1 MSTIVNN
8 LTISGYK
15 AFGLDGN
22 APTDFINNTIKASD
36 GNIYN
41 YQQSNITETQLTNR
55 GLSKT
60 IYLDGSTAGTRGGA
74 RTVDTL
80 SVMIS
85 TADLG
90 ATVLINGYVAT
101 RGVGNANPGTVGGA
115 VINWAVW
122 PSQSTGGVPTI
133 PAGTPVATPYGN
145 YPAYTVTPGSPG
157 TAPNTLTEVLLSG
170 QYNSNNALN
179 VSEGTNNLVIEI
191 ISTVGSVTTRTVLT
205 YYVVIVSSST
215 RLSSLIPTLSPNV
228 LVPGYSYSPAFDS
241 NYNANTSQTY
251 RLNVNPLSTTMTL
264 TPTTAVAGTDT
275 RISIKTP
282 AGTSLA
288 PIISGTTSSSF
299 SIADNNAVEVVV
311 TSPDG
316 VTKQTYV
323 LSIQSDESG
332 NNLSTALFSYY
343 STVSTLVPFEGQAGL
358 SVPTPNASYPASNTS
373 WLDGKNPM
381 GNNAASPAVQ
391 NLVSLQSF
399 SYLNTIP
406 NASFGLSVYLA
417 AVDSGATVSIGDI
430 TMPVNG
436 TFLIPY
442 SSLTQGAANVIT
454 CKCTSSTGVVR
465 PYTFSIWLA
474 GSDVAPNTS
483 GKLANISFNASQAV
497 FDPDTLFSPTII
509 TTNTSLDFSINTAGL
524 TPYIVYVAPNI
535 NQVTLNLTYTD
546 LGSRFATSYTGPLN
560 TGNLNVNT
568 TTDNWTVQNPRSP
581 LISSITS
588 GTLTPGTNNY
598 LLIAS
603 HLPGSTVYYGYYIQF
618 VTPQASLNSISL
630 ASTSTGAYINLNP
643 SFTSINESY
652 TSYIGT
658 AVAPTSFV
666 NLNTVFTTVT
676 GGFNGVDYL
685 VVNSTPAA
693 NPVTTA
699 YNTNQRLVSNSS
711 LTVSLKASPTDSV
724 LPSYK
729 VYVRMWSGIGTTPVL
744 LGFYTL
750 NLLNID
756 QTLLLTNLAVYDQQI
771 PNSSSGID
779 IFPTPEIAAGNKLV
793 PLNNPF
799 NPSVFVYNAPISL
812 LYGAIQPT
820 VANPSVKS
828 ITITLNNGN
837 PTPVASGS
845 YYRFKITS
853 RNIAIQITI
862 TDNLSPSNSNSYI
875 VFIYS
880 NSSNLKLSLAN
891 FKDIRNSDFNSPL
904 PNGTT
909 ITAAIDPTG
918 SYVCSNAAV
927 STTKFT
933 GTPEQ
938 TGTSMW
944 LGKPTGFELLI
955 PGVPSSDIS
964 LIPNSAVVTKI
975 WMYGTNNTSTGNFNF
990 SITQV
995 PDTNSYLSNMVLTNC
1010 TNFVFNPTTQTY
1022 TGIKLTTPNTSFSF
1036 TATSASSNAS
1046 ITYSFNSS
1054 TPILV
1059 PSGNQITLLA
1069 TNYLPNGL
1077 NNLVIN
1083 VTPQTGVVRSYTFTI
1098 SRDANYYLSNL
1109 RVYTSSIIAT
1119 GSTTTSIGG
1128 AVLINPSPFNPL
1140 FYTYSSEVGPTI
1152 DTAYVVLSKSP
1163 ESTITMTG
1171 ASIFGLNTSGEQ
1183 VWAVPVQVTTTPQN
1197 TLVYSINPSA
1207 ITVSA
1212 GGNSSVYNLAIVRKY
1227 PVATARTISLSAGGI
1242 PIPLRN
1248 QLGVDTQYNSLVFT
1262 YTINPVFSGPLLV
1275 SIIGQGANT
1284 YNVNGI
1290 TYYDPINTVIDVTH
1304 PVVIGV
1310 DNNDGSKSLYQFS
1323 LL

>member
-1 MSTIVNN
+1 MSIVNN

-22 APTDFINNTIKASD
+22 APSDFINNTITSS
-36 GNIYN
+36 NIYN
-41 YQQSNITETQLTNR
+41 YQQAAIASS
-55 GLSKT
+55 LSKT
-60 IYLDGSTAGTRGGA
+60 IYLEGTTAGTRGGA
-74 RTVDTL
+74 NTVDTL
-80 SVMIS
+80 SVMLS
-85 TADLG
+85 TVDPA

-101 RGVGNANPGTVGGA
+101 RGVGNGGSTLGSY
-115 VINWAVW
+115 VIDWAVW
-122 PSQSTGGVPTI
+122 PSQSVGST
-133 PAGTPVATPYGN
+133 AGSTTPNVAPYGN

-157 TAPNTLTEVLLSG
+157 TAPNTLTQVLLSG

-179 VSEGTNNLVIEI
+179 VSEGINNLVIEI
-191 ISTVGSVTTRTVLT
+191 ISTVGGATVRTVLT

-215 RLSSLIPTLSPNV
+215 RLSSLIPTLTPND
-228 LVPGYSYSPAFDS
+228 LLPGYSYSPAFNS

-251 RLNVNPLSTTMTL
+251 RLNVSPSSSSMTL
-264 TPTTAVAGTDT
+264 TPTTTVAGNEA
-275 RISIKTP
+275 RISIKAP
-282 AGTSLA
+282 NGTIL
-288 PIISGTTSSSF
+288 PTILSGTTSNSF
-299 SIADNNAVEVVV
+299 AITDNNVVEVVV

-343 STVSTLVPFEGQAGL
+343 SNVSTLVPFEGQDGRSTAN
-358 SVPTPNASYPASNTS
+358 PAASYPASNAS
-373 WLDGKNPM
+373 WLGEKNPM
-381 GNNAASPAVQ
+381 GNNAATPAVQ
-391 NLVSLQSF
+391 NLVSLQTF

-430 TMPVNG
+430 TMPVEG

-442 SSLTQGAANVIT
+442 NSLTQGAANVIT

-465 PYTFSIWLA
+465 TYTFSIWLA
-474 GSDVAPNTS
+474 GSDVAPNVS
-483 GKLANISFNASQAV
+483 GSLANISFNTSQAV
-497 FDPDTLFSPTII
+497 FDSDTLFSPTII
-509 TTNTSLDFSINTAGL
+509 TTNSTLNFSTSTTGL
-524 TPYIVYVAPNI
+524 TPYIVYVAPNVT
-535 NQVTLNLTYTD
+535 QVTLNLTYND
-546 LGSRFATSYTGPLN
+546 LGSRFATSYNGPLN

-568 TTDNWTVQNPRSP
+568 PADNWTVQNPRSP

-588 GTLTPGTNNY
+588 GTLTPGTSNY

-603 HLPGSTVYYGYYIQF
+603 HLPGSTLYYGYYIQF
-618 VTPQASLNSISL
+618 VTPKASLNSISL

-658 AVAPTSFV
+658 AAAPTSFV
-666 NLNTVFTTVT
+666 NLNTLFTTVT

-685 VVNSTPAA
+685 VVNATPAA
-693 NPVTTA
+693 DPITTA
-699 YNTNQRLVSNSS
+699 YNANQRLTSNTPI
-711 LTVSLKASPTDSV
+711 TVTLKASPSDAV
-724 LPSYK
+724 LPSYI
-729 VYVRMWSGIGTTPVL
+729 VYVRMWSGVGTTPVL
-744 LGFYTL
+744 LGYYTL

-756 QTLLLTNLAVYDQQI
+756 QTLLLTNLAVYDQAI
-771 PNSSSGID
+771 PNASTGV
-779 IFPTPEIAAGNKLV
+779 FPAPVTTGANNGNKLV
-793 PLNNPF
+793 PFNNPF
-799 NPSVFVYNAPISL
+799 VPSVFVYNAPISL
-812 LYGAIQPT
+812 LYAAIQPT
-820 VANPSVKS
+820 VANPSVKT
-828 ITITLNNGN
+828 ITITVGTED
-837 PTPVASGS
+837 PVSVASGS
-845 YYRFKITS
+845 YYRIKITG
-853 RNIAIQITI
+853 RNIPVQITI
-862 TDNLSPSNSNSYI
+862 IDNLSPANSNSYI

-891 FKDIRNSDFNSPL
+891 FKDIKNSDFNAPL
-904 PNGTT
+904 PSSTNN
-909 ITAAIDPTG
+909 IAAIDPTG

-927 STTKFT
+927 STTQFT

-938 TGTSMW
+938 PGTSMW
-944 LGKPTGFELLI
+944 LGKTTGFELLA
-955 PGVPSSDIS
+955 PGVPSSAIS

-995 PDTNSYLSNMVLTNC
+995 PDTNSYLFSMLLTNC
-1010 TNFVFNPTTQTY
+1010 TNFSFDPLIQTY
-1022 TGIKLTTPNTSFSF
+1022 TQIELTAPNTSFSF
-1036 TATSASSNAS
+1036 TATAASSNS
-1046 ITYSFNSS
+1046 SLTYSFNSS
-1054 TPILV
+1054 TPIAV

-1069 TNYLPNGL
+1069 TNYLPNAS

-1083 VTPQTGVVRSYTFTI
+1083 VTPQTGVVRSYTFNI
-1098 SRDANYYLSNL
+1098 VRNANFYLSNL
-1109 RVYTSSIIAT
+1109 RVYTSSTAAT
-1119 GSTTTSIGG
+1119 ASTASSTADS
-1128 AVLINPSPFNPL
+1128 VLINPSPFNPL

-1171 ASIFGLNTSGEQ
+1171 ASIFGLNASGNQ

-1197 TLVYSINPSA
+1197 ALVYSINPSA

-1248 QLGVDTQYNSLVFT
+1248 QLGVATQYNSLVFT
-1262 YTINPVFSGPLLV
+1262 YTINPVFTGPLLV

-1323 LL
+1323 LLN

>member
-1 MSTIVNN
+1 
-8 LTISGYK
+8 
-15 AFGLDGN
+15 
-22 APTDFINNTIKASD
+22 
-36 GNIYN
+36 
-41 YQQSNITETQLTNR
+41 
-55 GLSKT
+55 
-60 IYLDGSTAGTRGGA
+60 
-74 RTVDTL
+74 
-80 SVMIS
+80 
-85 TADLG
+85 
-90 ATVLINGYVAT
+90 
-101 RGVGNANPGTVGGA
+101 
-115 VINWAVW
+115 
-122 PSQSTGGVPTI
+122 
-133 PAGTPVATPYGN
+133 
-145 YPAYTVTPGSPG
+145 
-157 TAPNTLTEVLLSG
+157 
-170 QYNSNNALN
+170 
-179 VSEGTNNLVIEI
+179 
-191 ISTVGSVTTRTVLT
+191 
-205 YYVVIVSSST
+205 
-215 RLSSLIPTLSPNV
+215 
-228 LVPGYSYSPAFDS
+228 
-241 NYNANTSQTY
+241 
-251 RLNVNPLSTTMTL
+251 
-264 TPTTAVAGTDT
+264 
-275 RISIKTP
+275 
-282 AGTSLA
+282 
-288 PIISGTTSSSF
+288 
-299 SIADNNAVEVVV
+299 
-311 TSPDG
+311 
-316 VTKQTYV
+316 
-323 LSIQSDESG
+323 
-332 NNLSTALFSYY
+332 
-343 STVSTLVPFEGQAGL
+343 
-358 SVPTPNASYPASNTS
+358 
-373 WLDGKNPM
+373 
-381 GNNAASPAVQ
+381 
-391 NLVSLQSF
+391 
-399 SYLNTIP
+399 
-406 NASFGLSVYLA
+406 
-417 AVDSGATVSIGDI
+417 
-430 TMPVNG
+430 
-436 TFLIPY
+436 
-442 SSLTQGAANVIT
+442 
-454 CKCTSSTGVVR
+454 
-465 PYTFSIWLA
+465 
-474 GSDVAPNTS
+474 
-483 GKLANISFNASQAV
+483 
-497 FDPDTLFSPTII
+497 
-509 TTNTSLDFSINTAGL
+509 
-524 TPYIVYVAPNI
+524 
-535 NQVTLNLTYTD
+535 
-546 LGSRFATSYTGPLN
+546 
-560 TGNLNVNT
+560 
-568 TTDNWTVQNPRSP
+568 
-581 LISSITS
+581 
-588 GTLTPGTNNY
+588 
-598 LLIAS
+598 
-603 HLPGSTVYYGYYIQF
+603 
-618 VTPQASLNSISL
+618 
-630 ASTSTGAYINLNP
+630 
-643 SFTSINESY
+643 
-652 TSYIGT
+652 
-658 AVAPTSFV
+658 
-666 NLNTVFTTVT
+666 
-676 GGFNGVDYL
+676 
-685 VVNSTPAA
+685 
-693 NPVTTA
+693 
-699 YNTNQRLVSNSS
+699 
-711 LTVSLKASPTDSV
+711 
-724 LPSYK
+724 
-729 VYVRMWSGIGTTPVL
+729 MWSGIGTTPVL